1 MSHNSSGVSSPDRE
15 RPGLTAPS
23 DILNSKN
30 ALRSLDKI
38 NRVIQNSLSTFYY
51 KINDRHSVNNQLS
64 MEQFTDISRKNR
76 HISKICMEELSF
88 MLKSSGCNEFSTTIR
103 NLFNCFNIHYECFNK
118 FTAEYLRDYYKDLN
132 KQIQDA
138 KSRGMAAQRNAKIL
152 EDLVTKLTSSEA
164 HQYELGLAKAA
175 STTIL
180 GPNARKSV
188 QNFATRNSLSLG
200 SKGRSSNPFKPEG
213 PNTSSSKRG
222 QVSRFEGSPANR
234 PADSLP
240 KSQKLTNSCTD
251 LPQDRKADPGYIPEA
266 YRLDLG
272 DELMAEDA
280 ENKRLEWMEI
290 REKEIKARVK
300 QIIH

>member
-1 MSHNSSGVSSPDRE
+1 MSHNSSGVSTPDRE
-15 RPGLTAPS
+15 SPGLEAPS

-30 ALRSLDKI
+30 AIRNLDKI

-51 KINDRHSVNNQLS
+51 KVHDGNSVNDKLS

-88 MLKSSGCNEFSTTIR
+88 MLKSSGCSEFSTTIR

-132 KQIQDA
+132 KQIKDA
-138 KSRGMAAQRNAKIL
+138 KSRGMQAQSNAKIL
-152 EDLVTKLTSSEA
+152 EDLVTKLTSSEV

-180 GPNARKSV
+180 GPSARKSV
-188 QNFATRNSLSLG
+188 QNFASRNSLSMG
-200 SKGRSSNPFKPEG
+200 SKGRNTNTLKRDG
-213 PNTSSSKRG
+213 PNTSSSKRAP
-222 QVSRFEGSPANR
+222 VSRFQNSPQ
-234 PADSLP
+234 
-240 KSQKLTNSCTD
+240 KSQKLTKSYTD
-251 LPQDRKADPGYIPEA
+251 LPQDRKVDPGYIPEA
-266 YRLDLG
+266 YRVDLG
-272 DELMAEDA
+272 DELMVKDA
-280 ENKRLEWMEI
+280 ETKRIEWMKA